1 MQIADKSVVL
11 MHYTLTNDK
20 GEVLDSS
27 EGSEPLAYL
36 HGGGNIIPGLENAL
50 TGKKAGDKLKVT
62 VQPQDG
68 YGLRDDSLVQQVPRR
83 AFQGVANVQ
92 PGMSFSADS
101 PNGPVRVTVTKVQ
114 GDMVTVD
121 SNHALAGEVL
131 NFDVEITEVREATQE
146 ELDHGHVHG
155 ADRGRQWR
163 HQCRAGHRRA
173 QWELLGGKPALGV
186 GHQLADLDGH

>member
-1 MQIADKSVVL
+1 MQIANQSVVL
-11 MHYTLTNDK
+11 MHYTLTNVK

-27 EGSEPLAYL
+27 AGAEPLAYL
-36 HGGGNIIPGLENAL
+36 HGGGNIIPGLEQAL
-50 TGKKAGDKLKVT
+50 TGKQVGDKLKVT

-68 YGLRDDSLVQQVPRR
+68 YGLRDESLVQHVPRR

-92 PGMSFSADS
+92 PGMSFSADG

-121 SNHALAGEVL
+121 GNHALAGEVL
-131 NFDVEITEVREATQE
+131 NFDVEITEVRAATQE

-155 ADRGRQWR
+155 AG
-163 HQCRAGHRRA
+163 GH
-173 QWELLGGKPALGV
+173 
-186 GHQLADLDGH
+186 HH